1 MVWKDHS
8 FDYMDLCWQSNVVGL
23 PGLAGGP
30 HLGFGFPR
38 NGGIPR
44 PHQVTWSQPINMC
57 LARKREPIRGKLKRP
72 RTPKFE
78 KSPRRF
84 GPIRLLYPGPPALR
98 AAGEIKK
105 KKKITLQPCNQSANP
120 LNPATNCLCTP
131 YKLGNSL
138 GSVLSDPV
146 PLRWTC
152 GGSPDSSQQ

>member
-1 MVWKDHS
+1 MSVTPN
-8 FDYMDLCWQSNVVGL
+8 LCCDETKTEEHTLVGL
-23 PGLAGGP
+23 PGLAGGLD
-30 HLGFGFPR
+30 LGFSFPW

-84 GPIRLLYPGPPALR
+84 GPIRLLCRGPPALR

-105 KKKITLQPCNQSANP
+105 KRLLCNHVTNP

-146 PLRWTC
+146 PLR
-152 GGSPDSSQQ
+152 